1 MIDNVQS
8 LKDKAKNFALKNNL
22 EVQQVLQNYMFERFL
37 ERLSTSQYKDN
48 FILKSGFLLS
58 SIMGIDIRTTMD
70 IDANITGMDFSEDE
84 ILKLVQTIISIDLN
98 DNVLF
103 EIDKSEPIKEDNE
116 YGGYSFKIIGKVFN
130 LKIIFHIDISTGDLI
145 TPRAI
150 EYKYKTLL
158 EDTVINLYTY
168 NNETIIAEKLQT
180 VLVRS
185 VANSR
190 MKDFYDLYY
199 FSTNKWNEIDKK
211 IFKDAINVTFKH
223 RNSINELN
231 FYEKIIREIAKSNL
245 IKERWTSYQ
254 NRFSYAKNVTFDDV
268 INSINKIYI
277 EVIK

>member
-1 MIDNVQS
+1 MIDNAQA
-8 LKDKAKNFALKNNL
+8 LKDKAKNFAIKNNL

-37 ERLSTSQYKDN
+37 ERLSKSKYKNN
-48 FILKSGFLLS
+48 FILKGGFLLS
-58 SIMGIDIRTTMD
+58 SIMGINIRSTMD
-70 IDANITGMDFSEDE
+70 IDANITGMDFSEDK
-84 ILKLVQTIISIDLN
+84 ILKLVQDIISIELN
-98 DNVLF
+98 DNVAF

-145 TPRAI
+145 TPKAI
-150 EYKYKTLL
+150 EYEYKTLL
-158 EDTVINLYTY
+158 EDNIINLYTY
-168 NNETIIAEKLQT
+168 NSETIIAEKLQT

-199 FSTNKWNEIDKK
+199 FSTNKWKEIDKK
-211 IFKDAINVTFKH
+211 TLSDAINVTFKH
-223 RNSINELN
+223 RNSLNELN
-231 FYEKIIREIAKSNL
+231 NYESIINEISRSSL

-254 NRFSYAKNVTFDDV
+254 NRFSYAQNVSFDSV
-268 INSINKIYI
+268 IDSINKVYR

>member
-8 LKDKAKNFALKNNL
+8 LKDKAKNFALKNNI

-37 ERLSTSQYKDN
+37 ERLSKSKYKNN
-48 FILKSGFLLS
+48 FILKGGFLLS
-58 SIMGIDIRTTMD
+58 SIMGIDIRSTMD
-70 IDANITGMDFSEDE
+70 IDANITGIDFSEDK
-84 ILKLVQTIISIDLN
+84 IYKLVQDIVSIDLK
-98 DNVLF
+98 DNVTF
-103 EIDKSEPIKEDNE
+103 EIDKSEAIKEDNE

-150 EYKYKTLL
+150 EYEYKTLL
-158 EDTVINLYTY
+158 DNNIINLYTY

-180 VLVRS
+180 ILVRN

-199 FSTNKWNEIDKK
+199 FATNRWEDIDKN
-211 IFKDAINVTFKH
+211 ILRDAINVTFKH
-223 RNSINELN
+223 RNSIKELGD
-231 FYEKIIREIAKSNL
+231 YEAIINKISNSNL

-254 NRFSYAKNVTFDDV
+254 NRFYYAKNVSFDSV
-268 INSINKIYI
+268 IDSINKIYK

>member
-1 MIDNVQS
+1 MIDNAQS
-8 LKDKAKNFALKNNL
+8 LKDKAKNFAIKNNL

-37 ERLSTSQYKDN
+37 ERLSKSKYKNN
-48 FILKSGFLLS
+48 FILKGGFLLS
-58 SIMGIDIRTTMD
+58 SIMGINIRSTMD
-70 IDANITGMDFSEDE
+70 IDANITGMDFSEDK
-84 ILKLVQTIISIDLN
+84 ILKLVQDIISIELN
-98 DNVLF
+98 DNVTF

-145 TPRAI
+145 TPKAI
-150 EYKYKTLL
+150 EYEYKTLL
-158 EDTVINLYTY
+158 EDNIINLYTY
-168 NNETIIAEKLQT
+168 NSETIIAEKLQT

-199 FSTNKWNEIDKK
+199 FSTNKWKEIDKK
-211 IFKDAINVTFKH
+211 TLSDAINVTFKH
-223 RNSINELN
+223 RNSLNELN
-231 FYEKIIREIAKSNL
+231 NYESIINEISKSSL

-254 NRFSYAKNVTFDDV
+254 NRFSYAQNVSFDSV
-268 INSINKIYI
+268 IDSINKVYR

>member
-8 LKDKAKNFALKNNL
+8 LKDKAKNFALKNNI

-37 ERLSTSQYKDN
+37 ERLSKSKYKNN
-48 FILKSGFLLS
+48 FILKGGFLLS
-58 SIMGIDIRTTMD
+58 SIMGIDIRSTMD
-70 IDANITGMDFSEDE
+70 IDANITGIDFSEDK
-84 ILKLVQTIISIDLN
+84 IYRLVQDIVSIDLK
-98 DNVLF
+98 DNVTF
-103 EIDKSEPIKEDNE
+103 EIDKAEAIKEDNE

-150 EYKYKTLL
+150 EYEYKTLL
-158 EDTVINLYTY
+158 DNNIINLYTY

-180 VLVRS
+180 ILVRN

-199 FSTNKWNEIDKK
+199 FATNRWEDIDKN
-211 IFKDAINVTFKH
+211 ILRDAINVTFKH
-223 RNSINELN
+223 RNSIKELGD
-231 FYEKIIREIAKSNL
+231 YEAIINKISNSNL

-254 NRFSYAKNVTFDDV
+254 NRFYYAKNVSFDSV
-268 INSINKIYI
+268 IDSINKIYK

>member
-1 MIDNVQS
+1 MIDNAQS
-8 LKDKAKNFALKNNL
+8 LKDKAKNFAIKNNL

-37 ERLSTSQYKDN
+37 ERLSKSKYKNN
-48 FILKSGFLLS
+48 FILKGGFLLS
-58 SIMGIDIRTTMD
+58 SIMGINIRSTMD
-70 IDANITGMDFSEDE
+70 IDANITGMDFSEDK
-84 ILKLVQTIISIDLN
+84 ILKLVQDIISIELN
-98 DNVLF
+98 DNVTF

-145 TPRAI
+145 TPKAI
-150 EYKYKTLL
+150 EYEYKTLL
-158 EDTVINLYTY
+158 EDNIINLYTY
-168 NNETIIAEKLQT
+168 NSETIIAEKLQT

-199 FSTNKWNEIDKK
+199 FSTNKWKEIDKK
-211 IFKDAINVTFKH
+211 TLSDAINITFKH
-223 RNSINELN
+223 RNSLNKLNNYESIINE
-231 FYEKIIREIAKSNL
+231 ISKSSL

-254 NRFSYAKNVTFDDV
+254 NRFSYAQNVSFDSV
-268 INSINKIYI
+268 IDSINKIYK

>member
-1 MIDNVQS
+1 MIDNAQS
-8 LKDKAKNFALKNNL
+8 LKDKAKNFAIKNNL

-37 ERLSTSQYKDN
+37 ERLSKSKYKNN
-48 FILKSGFLLS
+48 FILKGGFLLS
-58 SIMGIDIRTTMD
+58 SIMGINIRSTMD
-70 IDANITGMDFSEDE
+70 IDANITGMDFSEDK
-84 ILKLVQTIISIDLN
+84 ILKLVQDIISIELN
-98 DNVLF
+98 DNVAF

-145 TPRAI
+145 TPKAI
-150 EYKYKTLL
+150 EYEYKTLL
-158 EDTVINLYTY
+158 EDNIINLYTY
-168 NNETIIAEKLQT
+168 NSETIIAEKLQT

-199 FSTNKWNEIDKK
+199 FSTNKWKEIDKK
-211 IFKDAINVTFKH
+211 TLSDAINVTFKH
-223 RNSINELN
+223 RNSLNELN
-231 FYEKIIREIAKSNL
+231 NYESIINEISKSSL

-254 NRFSYAKNVTFDDV
+254 NRFSYAQNVSFDSV
-268 INSINKIYI
+268 IDSINKVYR

>member
-48 FILKSGFLLS
+48 FILKGGFLLS

-103 EIDKSEPIKEDNE
+103 EVDKSEPIKEDNE

-211 IFKDAINVTFKH
+211 ILKDAINVTFKH

-231 FYEKIIREIAKSNL
+231 SYEKIISEIAKSNL

>member
-1 MIDNVQS
+1 MIDNAQS
-8 LKDKAKNFALKNNL
+8 LKDKAKNFAIKNNL

-37 ERLSTSQYKDN
+37 ERLSKSKYKNN
-48 FILKSGFLLS
+48 FILKGGFLLS
-58 SIMGIDIRTTMD
+58 SIMGINIRSTMD
-70 IDANITGMDFSEDE
+70 IDANITGMDFSEDK
-84 ILKLVQTIISIDLN
+84 ILKLVQDIISIELN
-98 DNVLF
+98 DNVTF

-145 TPRAI
+145 TPKAI
-150 EYKYKTLL
+150 EYEYKTLL
-158 EDTVINLYTY
+158 EDNIINLYTY
-168 NNETIIAEKLQT
+168 NSETIIAEKLQT

-199 FSTNKWNEIDKK
+199 FSTNKWKEIDKK
-211 IFKDAINVTFKH
+211 TLSDAINVTFKH
-223 RNSINELN
+223 RNSLNELN
-231 FYEKIIREIAKSNL
+231 HYKSIINEISKSSL

-254 NRFSYAKNVTFDDV
+254 NRFSYAQNVSFDSV
-268 INSINKIYI
+268 IDSINKIYR